1 VIVVQ
6 FPATEMPAKVDAIV
20 VLGAMDAYNMAEA
33 SRLVSAGVSDE
44 LVLSVPYGSLGTI
57 CKDPPRGLNVTCF
70 VPDPSTTRGEAQEIH
85 RLAES
90 RGWTSIAVVT
100 WTTHISRSRML
111 IERCFAGDLYMVD
124 YADDM
129 TFGDRLYEQVYQS
142 ASFVKAMVQP
152 GC

>member
-1 VIVVQ
+1 
-6 FPATEMPAKVDAIV
+6 
-20 VLGAMDAYNMAEA
+20 
-33 SRLVSAGVSDE
+33 
-44 LVLSVPYGSLGTI
+44 
-57 CKDPPRGLNVTCF
+57 
-70 VPDPSTTRGEAQEIH
+70 
-85 RLAES
+85 
-90 RGWTSIAVVT
+90 
-100 WTTHISRSRML
+100 ML